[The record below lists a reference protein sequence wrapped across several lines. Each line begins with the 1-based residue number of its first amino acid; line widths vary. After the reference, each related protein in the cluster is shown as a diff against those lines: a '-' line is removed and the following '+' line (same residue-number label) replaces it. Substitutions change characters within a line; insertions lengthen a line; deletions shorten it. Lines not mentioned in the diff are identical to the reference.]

1 LAGDGVGLWP
11 SVGHNATFR
20 RRKIMAE
27 DWLIDVRKYAAN
39 ADENVVQAIVRYCG
53 IALQSRDGQLVA
65 MSDKK
70 ERDTVRENYL
80 KKKLGLT
87 HTDAE
92 LDDAIL
98 SVGEVMKADRT
109 KNRVTVYYLLA
120 EKFGLLSAFGGVAG
134 AAGAAAAGAAAL
146 AGSMGGADDD
156 ADAGVSA
163 APLAA
168 AAGLGAAGLG
178 AAAAAAAPSR
188 APDPEPA
195 YATTSYDDG
204 GDAGGGMGWLKW
216 VLGAAVLLGLLFFL
230 LRGCSNQE
238 ATTPV
243 AGDTATEA
251 KADDSTA
258 KVEEP
263 AKVDESA
270 KTAEAAAATAPTGV
284 GVEASDRDGKPMLTV
299 YFDKAK
305 TDLPG
310 DFDKVAA
317 VIKDYA
323 VKNPGAKLAV
333 SGFNSPTGSAAG
345 NARLSKGR
353 AENVGAALKKLGV
366 PAGSVELVAPSQAT
380 QGVGEDAKARRVE
393 VTVK

>member
-1 LAGDGVGLWP
+1 
-11 SVGHNATFR
+11 
-20 RRKIMAE
+20 MAE

-87 HTDAE
+87 HTDGE

-146 AGSMGGADDD
+146 AGSLGGSDDD
-156 ADAGVSA
+156 AEAGGSA
-163 APLAA
+163 VPLAA

-195 YATTSYDDG
+195 YAATSYDDG
-204 GDAGGGMGWLKW
+204 GDTGGGFGWLKW
-216 VLGAAVLLGLLFFL
+216 LLLAAALAALLFFL

-238 ATTPV
+238 ATPV
-243 AGDTATEA
+243 ADGAATEVV
-251 KADDSTA
+251 ADEGAA
-258 KVEEP
+258 KVDEP
-263 AKVDESA
+263 AKVDEAA
-270 KTAEAAAATAPTGV
+270 KTEEATATPAPTGV
-284 GVEASDRDGKPMLTV
+284 GVEASERNGKPLLTV

-366 PAGSVELVAPSQAT
+366 PEGSVELVAPSQAT